1 MRVGINLPQLGRATT
16 AALLIQAAERAEAL
30 GYDSLWVWERL
41 LAPVTPQTPYPG
53 SADGQLPA
61 ACSYAWDPLTVLG
74 AVASRTRRVALG
86 TSVLDIPYHNP
97 VVLARALTTLD
108 HLSSGRVRVGL
119 GVGWSKDE
127 FDAVGSR
134 LDQRAARADE
144 FLEVLRAVWTTDPVE
159 FQGRFYQI
167 PRSVVGLKPVQK
179 PHPPVFL
186 ATYVPAGLERIGK
199 HADGW
204 NPVGLPVEAMT
215 TMTARM
221 REAAKAA
228 GRDPRRLEVIVRA
241 NLGLTPE
248 PLGAGRPIFCGT
260 LEQIKEDVAMVR
272 QMGAAELFFDPAVYG
287 AVSPEPEDYLAL
299 MERLRTLV

>member
-16 AALLIQAAERAEAL
+16 AALLVQAAERAEAL

-41 LAPVTPQTPYPG
+41 LVPVTPQTPYPG

-61 ACSYAWDPLTVLG
+61 ACSHAWDPLTVLG
-74 AVASRTRRVALG
+74 AVASRTSRVALG
-86 TSVLDIPYHNP
+86 TSVLDIPYYNP

-127 FDAVGSR
+127 FDAVGSS
-134 LDQRAARADE
+134 LGQRAARADE

-167 PRSVVGLKPVQK
+167 PRSVIGLKPVQK

-186 ATYVPAGLERIGK
+186 ATYVPAGLERIGRR
-199 HADGW
+199 ADGW

-215 TMTARM
+215 ARM
-221 REAAKAA
+221 REVAKAA
-228 GRDPRRLEVIVRA
+228 GRDPGRLEVIVRA
-241 NLGLTPE
+241 NVAVTSK
-248 PLGAGRPIFCGT
+248 PLGADRPIFWGT
-260 LEQIKEDVAMVR
+260 IEQVKEDVARVR
-272 QMGAAELFFDPAVYG
+272 KMGVAELFFDPTVG
-287 AVSPEPEDYLAL
+287 GVVSPERYLTL
-299 MERLRTLV
+299 MESLRTLV